1 VCACTCGA
9 TFESGVFGAFQVGL
23 DIYICVYLSTL
34 KAKGDS
40 SKRRSYPRVGCRY
53 QRKCTLQ
60 LTATHCNTLQ
70 HVAKWNFRVQNY
82 EEFTSWGCV
91 DCNTC
96 NTVQHTAT
104 HCNMWQGGTSEYR
117 SILEVYGN
125 LHCNTPQ
132 QTATNHSTAEH
143 VASWDLRVQNYE
155 DWERERK
162 SNSTGMT
169 IVYYFSL
176 LEIQSAKY
184 VCARVF
190 VRVRVWVWVWV
201 WVTYNQLNRR

>member
-1 VCACTCGA
+1 M
-9 TFESGVFGAFQVGL
+9 
-23 DIYICVYLSTL
+23 Y
-34 KAKGDS
+34 
-40 SKRRSYPRVGCRY
+40 
-53 QRKCTLQ
+53 
-60 LTATHCNTLQ
+60 TATHCNTLQ
-70 HVAKWNFRVQNY
+70 HTATCGQVKLQSAELRGVYILRMCRLQHVQHSTTHCNTLQHVARWNLRVQKY
-82 EEFTSWGCV
+82 TWGV
-91 DCNTC
+91 RKSTL
-96 NTVQHTAT
+96 QHTAT
-104 HCNMWQGGTSEYR
+104 NCN
-117 SILEVYGN
+117 
-125 LHCNTPQ
+125 
-132 QTATNHSTAEH
+132 TNHSTAEH